1 VICADCGK
9 PLSGYIDDHVCVI
22 GGEMKYRQLVITD
35 DKQFPVE
42 LFMNGRK
49 RQRYTESAAIE
60 LMKELQSWSN
70 TSPESETEQKLK
82 EAIEQLTVLRSMTSC
97 FRDLDSS
104 DHYDMLRDIEE
115 ELDDFLSTIKEQR

>member
-9 PLSGYIDDHVCVI
+9 PISGYIEDHVCVI

-70 TSPESETEQKLK
+70 TRSESETEQKLK
-82 EAIEQLTVLRSMTSC
+82 EAV
-97 FRDLDSS
+97 
-104 DHYDMLRDIEE
+104 
-115 ELDDFLSTIKEQR
+115 ELLEGITEYYYSERVIRFLSKIKEQK